1 MSQLRKMERRKQ
13 KKLHLLG
20 GEEALKNINKGKMGI
35 FNFGYQVLD
44 VKPIRYSQH
53 LACMRRSKLRSYL
66 SKHRS
71 LRDKC
76 FLEARKLPRFCK
88 TKNNYI

>member
-1 MSQLRKMERRKQ
+1 MKFMLTC
-13 KKLHLLG
+13 
-20 GEEALKNINKGKMGI
+20 EEALKNINKGKMGI

-44 VKPIRYSQH
+44 VKPSRYSQH

-76 FLEARKLPRFCK
+76 FLEARKVPRFCK
-88 TKNNYI
+88 TKK

>member
-1 MSQLRKMERRKQ
+1 MKFMITC
-13 KKLHLLG
+13 
-20 GEEALKNINKGKMGI
+20 EEALKNINEGRMGI
-35 FNFGYQVLD
+35 FNFGYEVLD

-76 FLEARKLPRFCK
+76 FLEARKVPRFCK

>member
-1 MSQLRKMERRKQ
+1 MKFMITC
-13 KKLHLLG
+13 
-20 GEEALKNINKGKMGI
+20 EEALKNINKGKMVI

-44 VKPIRYSQH
+44 VQQIKYAQH
-53 LACMRRSKLRSYL
+53 LACMRKRKLRSYL

-88 TKNNYI
+88 TKK

>member
-1 MSQLRKMERRKQ
+1 MKFMFDL
-13 KKLHLLG
+13 
-20 GEEALKNINKGKMGI
+20 EEALKNINKGRLGI

-71 LRDKC
+71 LVISASWKHGKYRAS
-76 FLEARKLPRFCK
+76 ARQ
-88 TKNNYI
+88 KNNYI

>member
-1 MSQLRKMERRKQ
+1 MKFMLTC
-13 KKLHLLG
+13 
-20 GEEALKNINKGKMGI
+20 EEALKNINKGRLGI

-53 LACMRRSKLRSYL
+53 LTCMRRSKLRSYL

-76 FLEARKLPRFCK
+76 FLEARKVPRFCK
-88 TKNNYI
+88 TKK